1 MAKPGIQMWT
11 LLALLFPAVV
21 GQASATNSRTCP
33 IHYLVSVP
41 SILESGSKRSFCVS
55 LSPPRSPV
63 YMEVSLNSEHSRK
76 TLLRKRTSNGFH
88 KCILFRVPV
97 VRADEV
103 QVFEVQV
110 KSQNFYSREFKKV
123 LIKVFQPKTFIQT
136 DKPIYNPGQ
145 SVVFRVVTLDTKL
158 EPLYETYDSIVI
170 KDPYNSR
177 IAQWTNQG
185 AEGSILQLSYLLGD
199 EAPNG
204 FYRITAQTGER
215 KAFHSFKV
223 QKYGLPKFDIVVTI
237 TKEISVRQETFEVKV
252 CAKYPYGKPVDG
264 DITLRVCRPLKN
276 QNSCSAA
283 VIHKDD
289 RSVTSLCRTRQKQ
302 PCNKGCATF
311 VFKVS
316 SFTRPDPRPL
326 LDVLD
331 VSATVVE
338 RLTCVS
344 HTQWERMKV
353 TYLIGRLFFQNVHKT
368 YTQGKNLVG
377 EIKAVN
383 YIGQHAPNLTV
394 YVFAGKK
401 DSPYIVD
408 TVTTDH
414 LGIASFSLNTR
425 RFRGKIHLY
434 ASSTDNLDP
443 PEYKVPYY
451 EIGKFQVHESGPGLA
466 TRGFLKVVPSPRP
479 LRCYHVEEI
488 TVEYSLEPRNPGPVD
503 IVLLVLSRG
512 RIVLLGHN
520 SIHLYSSKNKG
531 KLSFSV
537 EVRSDFAPQIQVV
550 VYTVLD
556 CERVLAHS
564 ALFHTQDCFRNP
576 VSSKFSPSPVTPGE
590 DVKLC
595 IKARPD
601 SVCGV
606 SLIDLNV
613 LVRSDDRN
621 LNADQIY
628 GYLPMK
634 KSYPIPPELREAAEC
649 VKVKPRTSVFAF
661 TNQEREDANTV
672 FSYQGLHLLTNLV
685 VQNPTCLKMGG
696 KKYYEAVFTKNNPPR
711 GPERKALDG
720 TRIPD
725 PGSIPYTCHEQ
736 LEPVHKLSTETWL
749 FDLVKVGEQG
759 KTCVPYTVPEVIT
772 TWNAEVF
779 CVSPHGFGLA
789 RPVLLTV
796 YRPFLL
802 DFKLPDYLILGESV
816 ELKLVIYNNLPTS
829 LKIKITTAASSRY
842 TLTPVST
849 DQCLFCLCGGEHKI
863 IRWFLTPTS
872 LGEVDVSLKAEAV
885 SSTTACC
892 NQDVRVPEKGQRIVV
907 TRTLKVKAMGHEI
920 IKTYSWL
927 LCPKGGYLSEKIEP
941 QIPQKVIGGT
951 LKATVSVSGDFLSR
965 SLRNLGDLLHLPYGG
980 GEQNIAFMAINTYI
994 LHYLR
999 KTNQLCQETEKRG
1012 LNYLNIG
1019 YQRQLTYK
1027 DKTCAFITFDSGE
1040 VNTWLTAFVMVT
1052 FYKAQ
1057 SFIYVDPKIIEE
1069 ARKWLECQQLDD
1081 GCFKMTG
1088 KLYNNKMRG
1097 DVPDAVTLSAYVTAA
1112 LLETNIPA
1120 NNPVVKKSLECL
1132 KKYIH
1137 GYSNTYTTALLAYV
1151 FTLAQDWDVRSKL
1164 LLYLDSVAI
1173 REGDLQHWCPS
1184 SNKKASPV
1192 CVEISAYVLLARFTG
1207 SVSEENLSCSS
1218 SIIRWLV
1225 KQQSHYGGFYSTQ
1238 DTTVAIKAMT
1248 LYSTTVMNRGG
1259 TTSVTVTSPIDHL
1272 SFQVTQQNKLV
1283 YQELILQDL
1292 KGGYWLKAEGTS
1304 CTAVQVAFLYNVPAS
1319 AVVSSFSMEVD
1330 VLIHS
1335 CCNERL
1341 VTLKFK
1347 SLYMGHRSYTNMVVL
1362 DIEIPSGFA
1371 PLPESLWNLKKGALV
1386 SNVEYKNG
1394 HVYAYLRELH
1404 KDIAVFHELELIQEY
1419 EVQQLKQSTAS
1430 IYDYYYPSDKGVT
1443 EYCGKYCNNRI
1454 NSHTH
1459 DHYHLDHKSHHHE
1472 HLNQKRYHHEH
1483 LDQKRHHHEHLDQK
1497 RHHHDHL
1504 DHKSHHHNHF
1514 DHKSHH
1520 PDHKSHHD
1528 HHPDHKSHHDH
1539 HPDHK
1544 SHHHE
1549 DLDHKSHH
1557 HDHLD
1562 HKSHHDH
1569 HPTTRATMTT
1579 IPTTRATM
1587 TTTMTTRATI
1597 TTTSTTRAT
1606 ITTTRATIP
1615 TTRATMTT
1623 TMTTRAT
1630 P

>member
-1 MAKPGIQMWT
+1 
-11 LLALLFPAVV
+11 
-21 GQASATNSRTCP
+21 
-33 IHYLVSVP
+33 
-41 SILESGSKRSFCVS
+41 SILESGSKRNFCVS

-76 TLLRKRTSNGFH
+76 TLMRKRTSNGFH
-88 KCILFRVPV
+88 KCILFRVSSQHLRLTIELV
-97 VRADEV
+97 ISKIK
-103 QVFEVQV
+103 V

-158 EPLYETYDSIVI
+158 EPLYETVSISI
-170 KDPYNSR
+170 LSFSTCFR

-185 AEGSILQLSYLLGD
+185 TEGSILQLSYLLGD

-204 FYRITAQTGER
+204 FYRIIAQTGER

-252 CAKYPYGKPVDG
+252 CAKPDSPSPPK
-264 DITLRVCRPLKN
+264 DIQLNVAAPEGCN
-276 QNSCSAA
+276 MEAFCCS
-283 VIHKDD
+283 
-289 RSVTSLCRTRQKQ
+289 
-302 PCNKGCATF
+302 G
-311 VFKVS
+311 
-316 SFTRPDPRPL
+316 
-326 LDVLD
+326 
-331 VSATVVE
+331 
-338 RLTCVS
+338 VS

-377 EIKAVN
+377 KIKAVN
-383 YIGQHAPNLTV
+383 YIGQHVPNLTV
-394 YVFAGKK
+394 YVFVGKK

-414 LGIASFSLNTR
+414 LGIASFSLNTTS
-425 RFRGKIHLY
+425 FRGKIHLY
-434 ASSTDNLDP
+434 PLTIYHLAICSIRNENLQG
-443 PEYKVPYY
+443 
-451 EIGKFQVHESGPGLA
+451 I
-466 TRGFLKVVPSPRP
+466 RP
-479 LRCYHVEEI
+479 NYNNFEKCPTALFI
-488 TVEYSLEPRNPGPVD
+488 TGNLSQTLQ
-503 IVLLVLSRG
+503 VLSRG
-512 RIVLLGHN
+512 RIVVQGHN
-520 SIHLYSSKNKG
+520 SIHLHSSTNKG

-537 EVRSDFAPQIQVV
+537 EVKSDFTPNIQVV

-564 ALFHTQDCFRNP
+564 ELFHTQDCFRNP

-606 SLIDLNV
+606 SLVDLNV
-613 LVRSDDRN
+613 LVRSDNRN
-621 LNADQIY
+621 LNADQVTGDVVHKRGHGLKIY
-628 GYLPMK
+628 EMGCK
-634 KSYPIPPELREAAEC
+634 R
-649 VKVKPRTSVFAF
+649 
-661 TNQEREDANTV
+661 
-672 FSYQGLHLLTNLV
+672 GLHLLTNLV

-696 KKYYEAVFTKNNPPR
+696 EKYYEV
-711 GPERKALDG
+711 
-720 TRIPD
+720 
-725 PGSIPYTCHEQ
+725 C
-736 LEPVHKLSTETWL
+736 LSCCCSR
-749 FDLVKVGEQG
+749 EQG
-759 KTCVPYTVPEVIT
+759 KTCVSYTVPEVIT

-796 YRPFLL
+796 NRPFLL
-802 DFKLPDYLILGESV
+802 DFKLPDNLILGESV
-816 ELKLVIYNNLPTS
+816 KLKSVIYNNLPTS
-829 LKIKITTAASSRY
+829 LKVKDPASSRY
-842 TLTPVST
+842 TLTPMST
-849 DQCLFCLCGGEHKI
+849 HQCLFCLCGGEHKI
-863 IRWFLTPTS
+863 IRWILTPTS

-892 NQDVRVPEKGQRIVV
+892 NQDARVPERGQRIVV
-907 TRTLKVKAMGHEI
+907 TRTLKVKVGISFRPNSPSLPLFCLYAG
-920 IKTYSWL
+920 
-927 LCPKGGYLSEKIEP
+927 CYLSEKIEP
-941 QIPQKVIGGT
+941 QIPQKVIEGT
-951 LKATVSVSGDFLSR
+951 LKATVSVSGDFLSL
-965 SLRNLGDLLHLPYGG
+965 SLRNLGDLLHLPFGG

-1027 DKTCAFITFDSGE
+1027 DKTCAFITFDVGE

-1057 SFIYVDPKIIEE
+1057 SFIYVDPKIIEG

-1097 DVPDAVTLSAYVTAA
+1097 GVPDEVTLSAYVTAA
-1112 LLETNIPA
+1112 LLETNIS
-1120 NNPVVKKSLECL
+1120 NPVVKKSLECL

-1137 GYSNTYTTALLAYV
+1137 DYSNTYTTALLAYV

-1173 REGDLQHWCPS
+1173 KEGDLQHWCPS
-1184 SNKKASPV
+1184 PNEKVSPL

-1238 DTTVAIKAMT
+1238 DTMVAIKAMT

-1304 CTAVQVAFLYNVPAS
+1304 CTAVQVSDWTSWMCFKDRTVQRERENTDRKNGYLDFLFSTGFSRLLSFTTSQLQLLS
-1319 AVVSSFSMEVD
+1319 AVSAW
-1330 VLIHS
+1330 
-1335 CCNERL
+1335 
-1341 VTLKFK
+1341 K
-1347 SLYMGHRSYTNMVVL
+1347 S
-1362 DIEIPSGFA
+1362 
-1371 PLPESLWNLKKGALV
+1371 K
-1386 SNVEYKNG
+1386 
-1394 HVYAYLRELH
+1394 
-1404 KDIAVFHELELIQEY
+1404 
-1419 EVQQLKQSTAS
+1419 
-1430 IYDYYYPSDKGVT
+1430 
-1443 EYCGKYCNNRI
+1443 
-1454 NSHTH
+1454 
-1459 DHYHLDHKSHHHE
+1459 
-1472 HLNQKRYHHEH
+1472 
-1483 LDQKRHHHEHLDQK
+1483 
-1497 RHHHDHL
+1497 
-1504 DHKSHHHNHF
+1504 
-1514 DHKSHH
+1514 
-1520 PDHKSHHD
+1520 
-1528 HHPDHKSHHDH
+1528 
-1539 HPDHK
+1539 
-1544 SHHHE
+1544 
-1549 DLDHKSHH
+1549 
-1557 HDHLD
+1557 
-1562 HKSHHDH
+1562 
-1569 HPTTRATMTT
+1569 
-1579 IPTTRATM
+1579 
-1587 TTTMTTRATI
+1587 
-1597 TTTSTTRAT
+1597 
-1606 ITTTRATIP
+1606 
-1615 TTRATMTT
+1615 
-1623 TMTTRAT
+1623 
-1630 P
+1630 